1 MVVIQSE
8 FSAIINQFADAIV
21 ARVHENLGATFSNET
36 CGSTSIEPRML
47 AIVSKIF
54 FHIIG
59 DKSSVYIIKN
69 KYIFHSNVIKIFL
82 RK

>member
-1 MVVIQSE
+1 MAQTQSE
-8 FSAIINQFADAIV
+8 FSAIINQVADAIV
-21 ARVHENLGATFSNET
+21 ARVHENLGATFSNEV

-59 DKSSVYIIKN
+59 DKSSVYVTTN
-69 KYIFHSNVIKIFL
+69 NTFFTQMLSKYF
-82 RK
+82 

>member
-1 MVVIQSE
+1 MAQIPSE

-21 ARVHENLGATFSNET
+21 ARVHQNLGATSSNEA

-47 AIVSKIF
+47 AMVNMIF

-59 DKSSVYIIKN
+59 DN
-69 KYIFHSNVIKIFL
+69 HPMA
-82 RK
+82 

>member
-1 MVVIQSE
+1 MAQIQSE

-21 ARVHENLGATFSNET
+21 ARMHENLSTTFSNEA

-47 AIVSKIF
+47 AMVRKIF

-59 DKSSVYIIKN
+59 DKSSVHVTKN
-69 KYIFHSNVIKIFL
+69 NTFFTQMLSRYF
-82 RK
+82 

>member
-1 MVVIQSE
+1 MAQIPSE

-21 ARVHENLGATFSNET
+21 ARVHQKLGATSSNKA

-47 AIVSKIF
+47 AMVSMIV

-59 DKSSVYIIKN
+59 DN
-69 KYIFHSNVIKIFL
+69 HPMA
-82 RK
+82 